1 MRKTTE
7 NAPGGAQEKTPPN
20 ITPETAALGRKKGLE
35 VRRENSRRRK
45 SFLEQLEA
53 LDFDIVH
60 EAVSLYRDPDCPY
73 KVKADLLGK
82 FTAQVFI
89 RPKDQ
94 LASDTQRDIITDLF
108 AFVSQGGRPLPP
120 TIASDV
126 VAVLPVQADPILTH
140 RPGDD
145 PED

>member
-1 MRKTTE
+1 MP
-7 NAPGGAQEKTPPN
+7 NNPPGDAPEKTPRYN
-20 ITPETAALGRKKGLE
+20 ISPEEAEKGRLKGLE
-35 VRRENSRRRK
+35 IRRENARRRK
-45 SFLEQLEA
+45 SFEDQLAA
-53 LDFDIVH
+53 LDFQIVD
-60 EAVSLYRDPDCPY
+60 EAVDLYRDPECPK
-73 KVKADLLGK
+73 KVKVDILRL
-82 FTAQVFI
+82 FTSQVFI

-140 RPGDD
+140 RAGDD